1 MWYQPIMVNNRIGG
15 IKQMNFEKLEIRNY
29 KPLGEVVFEYLR
41 NAILAGELKPGE
53 RLMEVT
59 IADQLGVSRTP
70 VREAIRKLE
79 KESFVIM
86 IPRKGAYVADLTKK
100 DILEVLE
107 IRKELEGFAAY
118 LAADRMTLTEKEKL
132 GQVVESFNESL
143 INMDKKNMIESDNQF
158 HSLIFEGTKN
168 QRLINIIY
176 DLHDQFQRFRL
187 IYFNEFNNYKEIQ
200 ASHNRIF
207 DAIIK
212 EDGPKAR
219 LEAENHVE
227 NIRFLVN
234 KWIAE

>member
-1 MWYQPIMVNNRIGG
+1 
-15 IKQMNFEKLEIRNY
+15 MNFDKLEIRNY

-100 DILEVLE
+100 DIMEVLE
-107 IRKELEGFAAY
+107 IRKELEGFAAS
-118 LAADRMTLTEKEKL
+118 LAAERMTLAEKESL
-132 GQVVESFNESL
+132 GRVVEHFNESL
-143 INMDKKNMIESDNQF
+143 INMDKKSMIESDNEF
-158 HSLIFEGTKN
+158 HSFIFESTKN

-187 IYFNEFNNYKEIQ
+187 IYFNEFNNYKDIQ

-207 DAIIK
+207 DAIIRQ
-212 EDGPKAR
+212 DSNAAR
-219 LEAENHVE
+219 QEAENHVE
-227 NIRFLVN
+227 SIRALVS
-234 KWIAE
+234 KWITE

>member
-1 MWYQPIMVNNRIGG
+1 MARVNFDR
-15 IKQMNFEKLEIRNY
+15 LEIRNY

-59 IADQLGVSRTP
+59 LAEQLGVSRTP

-100 DILEVLE
+100 DIMEVLE
-107 IRKELEGFAAY
+107 IRKELEGFAAA
-118 LAADRMTLTEKEKL
+118 LAAERMALSEKEAL
-132 GQVVESFNESL
+132 GKVVERFNESL
-143 INMDKKNMIESDNQF
+143 ISMDKKSMIECDNEF
-158 HSLIFEGTKN
+158 HSLIFEATKN

-212 EDGPKAR
+212 KDVKGAR
-219 LEAENHVE
+219 SEAESHVE
-227 NIRFLVN
+227 SIRSLVN
-234 KWIAE
+234 KWISE

>member
-1 MWYQPIMVNNRIGG
+1 MNVN
-15 IKQMNFEKLEIRNY
+15 FDKLEIRNY

-118 LAADRMTLTEKEKL
+118 LAAERMSLSEKESL
-132 GQVVESFNESL
+132 GRVVEKFNESL
-143 INMDKKNMIESDNQF
+143 LNMDKKNMIESDNEF
-158 HSLIFEGTKN
+158 HSLIFEATKN

-200 ASHNRIF
+200 ASHTRIF

-212 EDGPKAR
+212 QDGSEAR
-219 LEAENHVE
+219 VEAENHVE
-227 NIRFLVN
+227 SIRSLVN

>member
-1 MWYQPIMVNNRIGG
+1 MINRYFGG
-15 IKQMNFEKLEIRNY
+15 EMSLNFDKLEIRNY

-86 IPRKGAYVADLTKK
+86 IPRKGAYVADLTKN
-100 DILEVLE
+100 DIIEVLE
-107 IRKELEGFAAY
+107 IRKELEGFAAF
-118 LAADRMTLTEKEKL
+118 LAAERMSDAEKEALSKIV
-132 GQVVESFNESL
+132 GHFNESMVE
-143 INMDKKNMIESDNQF
+143 MDKKSMIEADNEF
-158 HSLIFEGTKN
+158 HSLIFDATKN
-168 QRLINIIY
+168 QRLIAIIG

-187 IYFNEFNNYKEIQ
+187 IYFNEFNNFKEIQ
-200 ASHNRIF
+200 DSHNRIF
-207 DAIIK
+207 DAIINK
-212 EDGPKAR
+212 DGIKAR
-219 LEAENHVE
+219 KEAENHVE
-227 NIRFLVN
+227 SIRTLVN

>member
-1 MWYQPIMVNNRIGG
+1 MNVN
-15 IKQMNFEKLEIRNY
+15 FDKLEIRNC

-118 LAADRMTLTEKEKL
+118 LAAERMSLSEKESL
-132 GQVVESFNESL
+132 GRVVEKFNESL
-143 INMDKKNMIESDNQF
+143 INMDKKNMIESDNEF
-158 HSLIFEGTKN
+158 HSLIFEATKN

-200 ASHNRIF
+200 ASHKRIF

-212 EDGPKAR
+212 QDGGEAR
-219 LEAENHVE
+219 VEAENHVE
-227 NIRFLVN
+227 SIRSLVN